1 MNKKTVENAT
11 ELIGGTPL
19 LRLNRIAKAEKLKG
33 SVLAK
38 LESFNPARSVK
49 DRVAL
54 SLIQEAEKRGLV
66 DKNTVI
72 IEPTS
77 GNTGIGLAIVC
88 AVRGYNL
95 ILTMPDSMTIERR
108 NILRSLGA
116 ELVLTPAY
124 EGMPGS
130 IRKANE
136 LAQQYG
142 KTFIPQQFENPANP
156 EAHRR
161 TTAKEIIE
169 DTDGKVDILVA
180 GVGTGGTITGT
191 GEELKKYNHEIKV
204 VAVEPYSSAVFW
216 VKNPDLTVY
225 KESAQDLSLKS

>member
-77 GNTGIGLAIVC
+77 GN
-88 AVRGYNL
+88 R
-95 ILTMPDSMTIERR
+95 
-108 NILRSLGA
+108 
-116 ELVLTPAY
+116 ELVSQWFVL
-124 EGMPGS
+124 
-130 IRKANE
+130 
-136 LAQQYG
+136 
-142 KTFIPQQFENPANP
+142 
-156 EAHRR
+156 
-161 TTAKEIIE
+161 
-169 DTDGKVDILVA
+169 
-180 GVGTGGTITGT
+180 
-191 GEELKKYNHEIKV
+191 
-204 VAVEPYSSAVFW
+204 
-216 VKNPDLTVY
+216 
-225 KESAQDLSLKS
+225 